1 MWVGMDGMDGMVI
14 ICLLRAPSVPIIDNQ
29 TKDDLTKR
37 LLTLPHTIICKI
49 KSKIPQIGNRFAVT
63 AAHCLY
69 DESKEEV
76 FLSSL
81 LLVDQ
86 FKNS

>member
-1 MWVGMDGMDGMVI
+1 M
-14 ICLLRAPSVPIIDNQ
+14 Q
-29 TKDDLTKR
+29 
-37 LLTLPHTIICKI
+37 
-49 KSKIPQIGNRFAVT
+49 KSTPTQIGNRFAVT

-76 FLSSL
+76 LPSY

-86 FKNS
+86 LLITHKQEAILVKFLATWLRIL

>member
-1 MWVGMDGMDGMVI
+1 MWVGMDGMVI
-14 ICLLRAPSVPIIDNQ
+14 IGLLRAPSVPIIDNQ

-37 LLTLPHTIICKI
+37 LLTLPHTIICK
-49 KSKIPQIGNRFAVT
+49 SKIPQIGNRFAVT

-76 FLSSL
+76 LPSAL

-86 FKNS
+86 FYNS